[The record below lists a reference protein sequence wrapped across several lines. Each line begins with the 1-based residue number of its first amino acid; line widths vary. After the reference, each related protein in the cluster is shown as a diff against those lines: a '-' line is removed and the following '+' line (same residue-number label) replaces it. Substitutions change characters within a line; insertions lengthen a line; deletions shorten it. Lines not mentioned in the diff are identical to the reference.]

1 MKLEQENNLIA
12 KIYDAAVLPSLWLDV
27 IKDIV
32 SYTKSKSAIFTGLD
46 QLNPGYDFVYT
57 HNIPKESLAAYQDER
72 IRVIDMKLHMP
83 LWNAIE
89 MGDALSHNCQH
100 YAEQPGTD
108 HYVFYL

>member
-46 QLNPGYDFVYT
+46 QLNPQY
-57 HNIPKESLAAYQDER
+57 PE
-72 IRVIDMKLHMP
+72 
-83 LWNAIE
+83 
-89 MGDALSHNCQH
+89 
-100 YAEQPGTD
+100 
-108 HYVFYL
+108 

>member
-57 HNIPKESLAAYQDER
+57 HNIPQQSLKAYQDER

-83 LWNAIE
+83 LWNKIDTGE
-89 MGDALSHNCQH
+89 VLNQDCQY
-100 YAEQPGTD
+100 YADLPGTE
-108 HYVFYL
+108 